1 MSAHGFVCGEFVGV
15 AHFNSELPKVSAF
28 LRTAFLDQ
36 LPRRFGACLCFPQTS
51 WLPWQGGPG
60 FRILSFDCLFLFLFL
75 LPSNEFTACLWEIK
89 VIHYTVVSP
98 SLQQG

>member
-36 LPRRFGACLCFPQTS
+36 LPRRFGALFSASLKLVGSLGKAAQAS
-51 WLPWQGGPG
+51 GSFHLIVFFFSFFSLPVMNS
-60 FRILSFDCLFLFLFL
+60 L
-75 LPSNEFTACLWEIK
+75 
-89 VIHYTVVSP
+89 HVSGK
-98 SLQQG
+98 LR